1 MTEADQIRRTRQPV
15 TTDRLFSE
23 LRLLGLQ
30 AGDIVIVHAS
40 LSALGWVNGGPVA
53 VIEALLRTLGPDGTL
68 VMPTQSAGLTDP
80 QNWEAPPVPHSW
92 LDAIRETMPAYDPRI
107 TPTRGM
113 GSIAELFR
121 TWPGALRSDHPST
134 SFAALGPLARDITR
148 NHPLED
154 PLGQGSP
161 LGTLHRLAAKVLLIG
176 VDFDRCTA
184 LHMAEDMAWPDRPRM
199 REGAPLTVDGQRR
212 WVWFEV
218 PRLMDTDAFVSV
230 GASAM
235 RAGVAMAGPLGEG
248 RGIIMEM
255 RRIVDHAVGLWSEK
269 PGGAT
274 GGRGV

>member
-1 MTEADQIRRTRQPV
+1 MTEADQIRRTRRPV
-15 TTDRLFSE
+15 TAESLFAE
-23 LRLLGLQ
+23 LRSLGIQ

-53 VIEALLRTLGPDGTL
+53 VIEALLRAVGPSGTL

-80 QNWEAPPVPHSW
+80 ETWEAPPVPHAW
-92 LDAIRETMPAYDPRI
+92 LDAIRDTMPAYDPRI

-134 SFAALGPLARDITR
+134 SFAALGPHARDITQ

-154 PLGQGSP
+154 PLGRGSP
-161 LGTLHRLAAKVLLIG
+161 LGTLYRLAAKVLLIG

-184 LHMAEDMAWPDRPRM
+184 LHLAEDMAWPKRPKM
-199 REGAPLTVDGQRR
+199 KEGAPLTVDGQRR

-218 PRLMDTDAFVSV
+218 PKLMDTDAFVPA
-230 GASAM
+230 GASALH
-235 RAGVAMAGPLGEG
+235 AGVAMAGPLGEG

-255 RRIVDHAVGLWSEK
+255 RRIVDHAVSLWSEK
-269 PGGAT
+269 PHGTAGE
-274 GGRGV
+274 RGI